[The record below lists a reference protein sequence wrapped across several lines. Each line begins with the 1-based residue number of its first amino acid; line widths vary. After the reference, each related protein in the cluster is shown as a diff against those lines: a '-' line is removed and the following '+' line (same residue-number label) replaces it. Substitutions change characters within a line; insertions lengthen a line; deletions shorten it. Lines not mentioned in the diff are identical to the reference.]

1 MVLYWIKENKYY
13 KLFEQ
18 ETLFGTIDIV
28 CIWGRIGGKLG
39 NYKIIPC
46 KNEYEVQKVV
56 EQVEKRRIYRGYK
69 VVV

>member
-1 MVLYWIKENKYY
+1 MTLYWTKDNKYY

-18 ETLFGTIDIV
+18 ATLFGTIDIV